1 MICRGFLV
9 PAIFLNVLGIVGV
22 RSVGKQLAASNEAK
36 AEPRKARPRRLRRGG
51 ALIEGKMDIEKVCKN
66 LRLGSEKLALENAG
80 KKNAALEAVAR
91 ALDKNRELIISAN
104 GEDVRLAREAG
115 TSESIID
122 RLLLDEK
129 RIDGII
135 LSLREV
141 IGQTDPVGEEVL
153 GWKTP
158 NGMTIRQVR
167 VPLGVVAIIY
177 ESRPNVT
184 VDAFSLAY
192 KSGNAILLRGSSS
205 AYNSNKEIVHV
216 IKEALASVD
225 GGVPEA
231 IELVEVLEHDHSDV
245 EQILNARGLI
255 DVCLPRGG
263 KKLIQNVVQN
273 AHVPVIE
280 TGSGVCHLYVDSEA
294 DLEMAC
300 RVAENAKIQRPS
312 VCNAIECI
320 VVHSVVA
327 EKFLPM
333 LDATFAGRVKLHA
346 DERAYKVLQ
355 KVVSGVGRDGSTGSA
370 TNVVPATDMDFGNEY
385 LDYECCIKVVDS
397 IEEAISY
404 INAHNTKHSES
415 IISESRAN
423 TRLFQSMIDASCV
436 YVNASTRFTDGGEF
450 GFGAELGIST
460 QKLHA
465 RGPMGIKALTTTKY
479 LIDGEGQIR

>member
-1 MICRGFLV
+1 
-9 PAIFLNVLGIVGV
+9 
-22 RSVGKQLAASNEAK
+22 
-36 AEPRKARPRRLRRGG
+36 
-51 ALIEGKMDIEKVCKN
+51 MDIKKMTDS
-66 LRLGSEKLALENAG
+66 LRTASQKLALQNASE
-80 KKNAALEAVAR
+80 KNTALAAVAE
-91 ALDKNRELIISAN
+91 ALNKNRASIIAAN
-104 GEDVRLAREAG
+104 KADIDGARAAEM
-115 TSESIID
+115 SESIID
-122 RLLLDEK
+122 RLLLNDK

-135 LSLREV
+135 DSLRLV
-141 IGQTDPVGEEVL
+141 IGQTDPVGEEVA

-177 ESRPNVT
+177 ENRPNVT

-205 AYNSNKEIVHV
+205 SYKSNVEIVRV
-216 IKEALASVD
+216 IREALAGVE

-231 IELVEVLEHDHSDV
+231 IELVEVHDHDHSDV
-245 EQILNARGLI
+245 DQILNAVGMI

-263 KKLIQNVVQN
+263 KKLIENVVRN
-273 AHVPVIE
+273 AKVPVIE

-294 DLEMAC
+294 NLDMA
-300 RVAENAKIQRPS
+300 AKIAKNAKIQRPS

-320 VVHSVVA
+320 VVHKAVA
-327 EKFLPM
+327 ADFLPK
-333 LDATFAGRVKLHA
+333 LEAKFAGRVKLHA
-346 DERAYKVLQ
+346 DERAIKYLK
-355 KVVSGVGRDGSTGSA
+355 DA
-370 TNVVPATDMDFGNEY
+370 IPATDADFGNEY

-397 IEEAISY
+397 IEEAINY
-404 INAHNTKHSES
+404 INSHNTKHSES

-465 RGPMGIKALTTTKY
+465 RGPMGIKVLTTTKY

>member
-1 MICRGFLV
+1 
-9 PAIFLNVLGIVGV
+9 
-22 RSVGKQLAASNEAK
+22 
-36 AEPRKARPRRLRRGG
+36 
-51 ALIEGKMDIEKVCKN
+51 MDIKKICSS
-66 LRLGSEKLALENAG
+66 LRSASQKLALQNACE
-80 KKNAALEAVAR
+80 KNAALEAVAS
-91 ALDKNRELIISAN
+91 ALDKNRASIIAAN
-104 GEDVRLAREAG
+104 KQDIDAARAG
-115 TSESIID
+115 GMSESIID
-122 RLLLDEK
+122 RLLLDDK
-129 RIDGII
+129 RINGII
-135 LSLREV
+135 ESLRLV
-141 IGQTDPVGEEVL
+141 IGQTDPVGEEIA

-158 NGMTIRQVR
+158 NGMSIRQVR

-177 ESRPNVT
+177 ENRPNVT

-205 AYNSNKEIVHV
+205 SYKSNVEIVRV
-216 IKEALASVD
+216 IREALAGVK

-231 IELVEVLEHDHSDV
+231 IELVEVREHDHSDV
-245 EQILNARGLI
+245 DQILNAVGLI

-273 AHVPVIE
+273 ARVPVIE
-280 TGSGVCHLYVDSEA
+280 TGSGVCHLYVDEFA

-300 RVAENAKIQRPS
+300 RIAENAKIQRPS
-312 VCNAIECI
+312 VCNAIECM
-320 VVHSVVA
+320 VVHSKVA
-327 EKFLPM
+327 AEFLPKV
-333 LDATFAGRVKLHA
+333 AAKFAGRVKLHG
-346 DERAYKVLQ
+346 DERAYEILKTAVPELVEGR
-355 KVVSGVGRDGSTGSA
+355 VVANST
-370 TNVVPATDMDFGNEY
+370 TLLRATDADFGNEY

-404 INAHNTKHSES
+404 INNHNTKHSES

-423 TRLFQSMIDASCV
+423 TRLFQSMIDAACV

-465 RGPMGIKALTTTKY
+465 RGPMGIKVLTTTKY